1 MAGHSHA
8 SNVAARKNKTDA
20 AKAKIFTKLGREI
33 SVVVKEGGSDPVAN
47 QRLRDVIAKCRAANM
62 PNDNIQRSIKKAAG
76 DIDGV
81 DYMQINYEG
90 YAPGGVA
97 VMVNTLTDNR
107 NRTVGEVRHAFDK
120 NGGSMGATGCVS
132 YMFDRLGV
140 IIISRGDMD
149 EEEFMMT
156 ALEAGASDVEA
167 DDEFFE
173 VITDPSDF
181 SQVRENLES
190 EGFEFV
196 SAEVTFIP
204 QNYVEV
210 TDEEALA
217 KIRKMIDMM
226 EDLDDVQEVFHN
238 ADIDES
244 E

>member
-8 SNVAARKNKTDA
+8 SNVAARKNKSDA

-33 SVVVKEGGSDPVAN
+33 SVVVREGGSDPVSN
-47 QRLRDVIAKCRAANM
+47 QRLRDVMAKCRAANM

-76 DIDGV
+76 DTDDV
-81 DYMQINYEG
+81 NYMQITYEG

-97 VMVNTLTDNR
+97 VMVNTLTENR

-120 NGGSMGATGCVS
+120 NGGSMGANGCVS
-132 YMFDRLGV
+132 YMFDRLG
-140 IIISRGDMD
+140 IIIIERNGMD
-149 EEEFMMT
+149 EDEFMMT
-156 ALEAGASDVEA
+156 ALEAGAGDIKT

-173 VITDPSDF
+173 VITDPVEF
-181 SQVRENLES
+181 SQVRENLEA

-196 SAEVTFIP
+196 SAEITLIP

-210 TDEEALA
+210 SDEENLK
-217 KIRKMIDMM
+217 KIRKMIDML
-226 EDLDDVQEVFHN
+226 EDLDDVQEVYHN